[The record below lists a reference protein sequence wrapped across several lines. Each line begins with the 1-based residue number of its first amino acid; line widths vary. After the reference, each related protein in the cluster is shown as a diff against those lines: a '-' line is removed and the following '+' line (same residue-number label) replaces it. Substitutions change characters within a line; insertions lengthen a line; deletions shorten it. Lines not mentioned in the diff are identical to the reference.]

1 MIDLEDFDSED
12 DEFGQADVDDWDE
25 EDFGLSENDSEEQD
39 CLADDLSQT
48 YGVIDGYHT
57 WEYEPAKPLPT
68 PPPPP
73 PKPLPPPPPPHP
85 CCKPVKTGGIAPINV
100 IDNSRAP
107 GYSSCP
113 IPAWMQHQ

>member
-73 PKPLPPPPPPHP
+73 PKPLPPPPPPAQAALICLAACWRCSP
-85 CCKPVKTGGIAPINV
+85 RRVRTLPTTLNVAGIP
-100 IDNSRAP
+100 
-107 GYSSCP
+107 
-113 IPAWMQHQ
+113 